1 MAVEAAFC
9 QLTDEERSALDHR
22 QETQVDNPPP
32 PPPHIPPE
40 VIQANDVNRGCTSE
54 RSYLACVQAFV
65 LSARPSAFVLSL
77 TQRAGVATYDVY
89 NGCILCPYDTYA
101 RIIIGTFP
109 RKVCFI

>member
-22 QETQVDNPPP
+22 QLTQVDNP

-54 RSYLACVQAFV
+54 RSYLACVQACV
-65 LSARPSAFVLSL
+65 LSVRPSA
-77 TQRAGVATYDVY
+77 Y

-109 RKVCFI
+109 RKFVLFKFT